1 MSLNE
6 LEKERLQQKLDGGL
20 EDPDGPFLA
29 EAMGLTEP
37 EEERDLFLIEGEILF
52 YKRQAGGAFLEI
64 GKRLNE
70 AKRQLSH
77 GEWLPWLR
85 EKVDISERSA
95 QDLMRLA
102 REYSKSAEIAD
113 LGASKAL
120 ALLGLPASEREQF
133 AAEKHAVDG
142 VEKSVSE
149 MTAKELK
156 QAIRERDEALKAAQ
170 AAKADAATAEEA
182 RAKMAEDMAMVNASL
197 EDARQERERADD
209 QVRQLEAELEVL
221 KARPVDVAVETM
233 VDQEAV
239 EKARADAVAEMQGKL
254 DRAKAAKEK
263 AEARQ
268 KTAEASLAEVRRRL
282 EAAEKADKRAALS
295 ADKDL
300 AMFEV
305 LFTQGQDLANKL
317 HGLLIKAR
325 GREDQATAQGMEKA
339 LRALA
344 EAIGR
349 CAE

>member
-6 LEKERLQQKLDGGL
+6 LEREPLQQESGRGR

-29 EAMGLTEP
+29 EAMGLTGL
-37 EEERDLFLIEGEILF
+37 EEERDLLLIEGEILF

-120 ALLGLPASEREQF
+120 ALLGLPASERERF
-133 AAEKHAVDG
+133 TAEKHAVDG

-149 MTAKELK
+149 MTTKELK

-170 AAKADAATAEEA
+170 AAKADAAAAEEA
-182 RAKMAEDMAMVNASL
+182 RAKMAEDMAVVNASL

-209 QVRQLEAELEVL
+209 QVRQLEAELEDL
-221 KARPVDVAVETM
+221 KARPVEVAVETV

-239 EKARADAVAEMQGKL
+239 EKARDEIRAEMKEKLKIARSQRREAEEALAAIQAQL
-254 DRAKAAKEK
+254 DRLQKE
-263 AEARQ
+263 
-268 KTAEASLAEVRRRL
+268 
-282 EAAEKADKRAALS
+282 DKRAALAS
-295 ADKDL
+295 DKDL

-305 LFTQGQDLANKL
+305 LFTQGQELANKL

-325 GREDQATAQGMEKA
+325 GREDQTAAQGMEKA

>member
-1 MSLNE
+1 MCLNE
-6 LEKERLQQKLDGGL
+6 LEREQLREGLDGGQ

-37 EEERDLFLIEGEILF
+37 EEERDLLLIEGEILF
-52 YKRQAGGAFLEI
+52 YKRQAGGAFIEI

-70 AKRQLSH
+70 AKRQLGH

-102 REYSKSAEIAD
+102 REFPKSAEIAD

-156 QAIRERDEALKAAQ
+156 QAIRERDEAVKAAQ
-170 AAKADAATAEEA
+170 AAKADAAAAEEA
-182 RAKMAEDMAMVNASL
+182 RAKMAEDMAVVNASL
-197 EDARQERERADD
+197 KDARQERERADD
-209 QVRQLEAELEVL
+209 QVRRLEAELAEL
-221 KARPVDVAVETM
+221 KARPVDVAVETV

-239 EKARADAVAEMQGKL
+239 AKARADAVAEIKEKLKIARSQRREAQEALAAVQTQL
-254 DRAKAAKEK
+254 DRLQKE
-263 AEARQ
+263 E
-268 KTAEASLAEVRRRL
+268 
-282 EAAEKADKRAALS
+282 KRAALS

-305 LFTQGQDLANKL
+305 LFTQGKELANKL

-325 GREDQATAQGMEKA
+325 GREDQTAAQGMEKA

>member
-6 LEKERLQQKLDGGL
+6 LEREPLQQESDRGR

-29 EAMGLTEP
+29 EAMGLTGL
-37 EEERDLFLIEGEILF
+37 EEERDLLLIEGEILF

-120 ALLGLPASEREQF
+120 ALLGLPASERERF
-133 AAEKHAVDG
+133 TAEKHAVDG

-156 QAIRERDEALKAAQ
+156 QAIRERDEAVKAAQ
-170 AAKADAATAEEA
+170 AAKADAAAAEEA
-182 RAKMAEDMAMVNASL
+182 RSKMAEDMRLLNVRLEGSREDRDQAMRDV
-197 EDARQERERADD
+197 AR
-209 QVRQLEAELEVL
+209 LEAELETL
-221 KARPVDVAVETM
+221 KARPVEVAVETV
-233 VDQEAV
+233 VDQEVVA
-239 EKARADAVAEMQGKL
+239 KARADAVAEMKGRL

-268 KTAEASLAEVRRRL
+268 KAAEDSLAEVRQRL

-305 LFTQGQDLANKL
+305 LFTQGQELANKL
-317 HGLLIKAR
+317 HGLLMKAR
-325 GREDQATAQGMEKA
+325 GREDQTAAQGMEKA

>member
-1 MSLNE
+1 MCLNE
-6 LEKERLQQKLDGGL
+6 SERERLQQELDEGR

-37 EEERDLFLIEGEILF
+37 EEERDLLLIEGEILF
-52 YKRQAGGAFLEI
+52 YKRQAGGAFIEI

-120 ALLGLPASEREQF
+120 ALLGLPASERERF
-133 AAEKHAVDG
+133 AAEKHTVEG

-156 QAIRERDEALKAAQ
+156 QAIRERDEAVKAAQ
-170 AAKADAATAEEA
+170 AAKADAAAAEEA
-182 RAKMAEDMAMVNASL
+182 RAKMAEDMAVVNASL

-209 QVRQLEAELEVL
+209 QVRQLEAELAEL
-221 KARPVDVAVETM
+221 KARPVEVAVETV

-239 EKARADAVAEMQGKL
+239 EKARAEIREEMKEKLKVARSQRREAEDALAAVQAQL
-254 DRAKAAKEK
+254 DRLQKE
-263 AEARQ
+263 E
-268 KTAEASLAEVRRRL
+268 
-282 EAAEKADKRAALS
+282 KRAALS
-295 ADKDL
+295 TDKDL

-305 LFTQGQDLANKL
+305 LFTQGQDLANRL
-317 HGLLIKAR
+317 HGLLMKAR
-325 GREDQATAQGMEKA
+325 GREDQTAAQGMEKA

>member
-6 LEKERLQQKLDGGL
+6 LEREPLQQESDRGR

-29 EAMGLTEP
+29 EAMELTGL
-37 EEERDLFLIEGEILF
+37 EEERDLLLIEGEILF

-120 ALLGLPASEREQF
+120 ALLGLPASERERF
-133 AAEKHAVDG
+133 TAEKHAVDG

-149 MTAKELK
+149 MTTKELK

-170 AAKADAATAEEA
+170 AAKADAAVAEEA
-182 RAKMAEDMAMVNASL
+182 RAKMAEDMAVVNASL

-209 QVRQLEAELEVL
+209 QVRQLEAELEDL
-221 KARPVDVAVETM
+221 KARPVEVAVETV

-239 EKARADAVAEMQGKL
+239 EKARDEIRAEMKEKLKVARSQRREAEEALAAIQAQL
-254 DRAKAAKEK
+254 DRLQKE
-263 AEARQ
+263 
-268 KTAEASLAEVRRRL
+268 
-282 EAAEKADKRAALS
+282 DKRAALS

-305 LFTQGQDLANKL
+305 LFTQGQELANKL
-317 HGLLIKAR
+317 HGILIKAR
-325 GREDQATAQGMEKA
+325 GREDQTAAQGMEKA

>member
-1 MSLNE
+1 MCLKESE
-6 LEKERLQQKLDGGL
+6 SERLQQELDEGR

-29 EAMGLTEP
+29 EAMGLTET
-37 EEERDLFLIEGEILF
+37 EEERDLLLIEGEILF
-52 YKRQAGGAFLEI
+52 YKRQAGGAFIEI

-70 AKRQLSH
+70 AKRQLGH

-102 REYSKSAEIAD
+102 REFPKSAEIAD

-133 AAEKHAVDG
+133 AAEKHTVDG

-156 QAIRERDEALKAAQ
+156 QAIRERDEAVKAAQ
-170 AAKADAATAEEA
+170 AAKADAAAAEEA
-182 RAKMAEDMAMVNASL
+182 RAKMAEDMAVVNASL
-197 EDARQERERADD
+197 KDARQERERADD
-209 QVRQLEAELEVL
+209 QVRRLEAELAEL
-221 KARPVDVAVETM
+221 KARPVDVAVETV

-239 EKARADAVAEMQGKL
+239 AKARADAVAEIKEKLKNARSQRREAQEALAAVQAQL
-254 DRAKAAKEK
+254 DRLQKE
-263 AEARQ
+263 E
-268 KTAEASLAEVRRRL
+268 
-282 EAAEKADKRAALS
+282 KRAALS

-305 LFTQGQDLANKL
+305 LFTQGQELANKL

-325 GREDQATAQGMEKA
+325 GREDQTAAQGMEKA

>member
-6 LEKERLQQKLDGGL
+6 LEKERLQQELDGGM

-133 AAEKHAVDG
+133 ATEKHAVDG

-170 AAKADAATAEEA
+170 AAKADAVTAEEA
-182 RAKMAEDMAMVNASL
+182 RAKMAEDMAVVKASL
-197 EDARQERERADD
+197 EDARKERERADD
-209 QVRQLEAELEVL
+209 QVRQLEAELEDL
-221 KARPVDVAVETM
+221 KARPVDVAVETV

-239 EKARADAVAEMQGKL
+239 EKARAEIREEMKEKLKVARSQRREAEDALAAVQAQL
-254 DRAKAAKEK
+254 DRLQKE
-263 AEARQ
+263 E
-268 KTAEASLAEVRRRL
+268 
-282 EAAEKADKRAALS
+282 KRAALS
-295 ADKDL
+295 TDKDL

-305 LFTQGQDLANKL
+305 LFTQGQELANKL

>member
-6 LEKERLQQKLDGGL
+6 LEKERLQQELDGGP

-37 EEERDLFLIEGEILF
+37 EEERDLILIEGEILF

-120 ALLGLPASEREQF
+120 ALLGLPASERERF
-133 AAEKHAVDG
+133 AAEKHTVDG

-156 QAIRERDEALKAAQ
+156 QAIRERDEAVKAAQ
-170 AAKADAATAEEA
+170 AAKADAAAAEEA
-182 RAKMAEDMAMVNASL
+182 RAKMAEDMAVVNASL

-209 QVRQLEAELEVL
+209 QVRQLEAELAEL
-221 KARPVDVAVETM
+221 KARPVEVAVETV

-239 EKARADAVAEMQGKL
+239 EKARAEIREEMKEKLKVARSQRREAEDALAAVQAQL
-254 DRAKAAKEK
+254 DRLQKE
-263 AEARQ
+263 
-268 KTAEASLAEVRRRL
+268 
-282 EAAEKADKRAALS
+282 EKRVALS

-305 LFTQGQDLANKL
+305 LFTQGQELANKL

-325 GREDQATAQGMEKA
+325 GREDQTAAQGMEKA